1 MVFAGASFVQAQAPE
16 MVMTWKARTN
26 VPSWYQGKAQ
36 VVQGSTV
43 DVGVEL
49 VGTNTGEAG
58 KLLDISSREIR
69 WYVDGN
75 LVARGVGEKTL
86 AVYNNKP
93 EGSDIDVRASVEYR
107 DKSDGSVYFV
117 DQYLTIPVRGPELV
131 FKSFKNGNVL
141 LAGAS
146 FIMRAIPFFFSV
158 PDSDLQV
165 SWSVADQTPEIQA
178 DPLQLQVQLEQDIPV
193 GGFNVSVSASNPQQ
207 SSQRATVSQLFY
219 IQ

>member
-16 MVMTWKARTN
+16 MVMTWKAQTN
-26 VPSWYQGKAQ
+26 TPPWYQGKAQ
-36 VVQGSTV
+36 VVENSTV

-49 VGTNTGEAG
+49 VGTNTGEVG

-75 LVARGVGEKTL
+75 LVARGVGKKTL
-86 AVYNNKP
+86 AVYNTKL

-107 DKSDGSVYFV
+107 DRSDGSVYFV
-117 DQYLTIPVRGPELV
+117 DQYLTIPVRGPEVV
-131 FKSFKNGNVL
+131 FKSLKGDNVL

-146 FIMRAIPFFFSV
+146 FIMKVIPFFFSV

-165 SWSVADQTPEIQA
+165 SWSVADQTPDTQA
-178 DPLQLQVQLEQDIPV
+178 DPLQLQVQLGQDIPV
-193 GGFNVSVSASNPQQ
+193 GGFNVSTSVYNPQQ
-207 SSQRATVSQLFY
+207 SSQKATVSKLFY